1 LNEHLSK
8 DGLSKRRSDRVA
20 LVGWLIV
27 GVFAL
32 CAVFAGFLAPY
43 NYSAQSRF
51 EPSAPATRVHF
62 SGLTPIIHP
71 RRVEDPLRR
80 TYIEDTQVEFPVGF
94 FVRGY
99 SYKLLGIAETDVHL
113 FGVRSTSGNAS
124 TLSADATRINLS
136 DNAPRINLLG
146 TDQLGRDRFSR
157 LLYAIRFSLIVASL
171 GVLIACLVG
180 ILIGGVSGYAGG
192 VSGSAGRLVDTVLMG
207 ATDAMLALPT
217 LILILGVRAA
227 FPLELPTT
235 RAALLLL
242 LIFALTG
249 WAEMARLTRGL
260 VLSLRKREY
269 VVAAAALGLSETRIL
284 FRHILPNIL
293 PSLRTRALLLLPTFL
308 LAEVA
313 LSYLGVGLQEPEPS
327 LGNMLTAAS
336 DLDQLRSQTFIVL
349 SPALAVLFFT
359 LGVRLIG
366 RSERV

>member
-1 LNEHLSK
+1 MVS
-8 DGLSKRRSDRVA
+8 SKRRTDRVA
-20 LVGWLIV
+20 VFGWLVI
-27 GVFAL
+27 GLFAL
-32 CAVFAGFLAPY
+32 SAVFAGFLAPY
-43 NYSAQSRF
+43 DHRAQSRS
-51 EPSAPATRVHF
+51 EPSAPATAIHF

-80 TYIEDTQVEFPVGF
+80 TYTEDTAVDFPVGF
-94 FVRGY
+94 FVRGH
-99 SYKLLGIAETDVHL
+99 SYKVLGIVETDVHL
-113 FGVRSTSGNAS
+113 IGVKSTSG
-124 TLSADATRINLS
+124 I
-136 DNAPRINLLG
+136 APRINLLG

-157 LLYAIRFSLIVASL
+157 LLYAVRFSLVVASL
-171 GVLIACLVG
+171 GVLVACLVG
-180 ILIGGVSGYAGG
+180 ISIGAVSGY
-192 VSGSAGRLVDTVLMG
+192 AGRLVDTFLMG

-227 FPLELPTT
+227 FPLELPMT
-235 RAALLLL
+235 RAALLLI

-260 VLSLRKREY
+260 VLSMRKREF
-269 VVAAAALGLSETRIL
+269 VVAAVALGVSETRVL

-336 DLDQLRSQTFIVL
+336 DLDQLRSQTFSVL

-366 RSERV
+366 RSERA

>member
-1 LNEHLSK
+1 MSEHLSRI
-8 DGLSKRRSDRVA
+8 GFTRRRTDRAAVF
-20 LVGWLIV
+20 GWLVI
-27 GVFAL
+27 GLFAL
-32 CAVFAGFLAPY
+32 SAVFAGFLAPY
-43 NYSAQSRF
+43 DHAAQSRS
-51 EPSAPATRVHF
+51 EPSAPATRIHF

-71 RRVEDPLRR
+71 LRVEDPLRR
-80 TYIEDTQVEFPVGF
+80 TYSEDTSVAFHVGL

-113 FGVRSTSGNAS
+113 FGVRSTSGS
-124 TLSADATRINLS
+124 
-136 DNAPRINLLG
+136 APRINLLG

-157 LLYAIRFSLIVASL
+157 LLYAVRFSLIVALIS
-171 GVLIACLVG
+171 VLVACLVG
-180 ILIGGVSGYAGG
+180 ISIGGLSGYAG
-192 VSGSAGRLVDTVLMG
+192 RRVDTFLMG

-227 FPLELPTT
+227 FPLELPLT

-249 WAEMARLTRGL
+249 WADMARLTRGL
-260 VLSLRKREY
+260 VLSLRKREF
-269 VVAAAALGLSETRIL
+269 VVAAVALGVSQTRVL

-336 DLDQLRSQTFIVL
+336 DLDQLRSQPFSVL

-366 RSERV
+366 RRERV

>member
-1 LNEHLSK
+1 LSEN
-8 DGLSKRRSDRVA
+8 LSRYSFTKRRTNRVA
-20 LVGWLIV
+20 VFGWFVIGL
-27 GVFAL
+27 FAL
-32 CAVFAGFLAPY
+32 SAVFAGFLAPY
-43 NYSAQSRF
+43 DYSAQSRA
-51 EPSAPATRVHF
+51 EPSAPATRIDF

-71 RRVEDPLRR
+71 RRVEDALRR
-80 TYIEDTQVEFPVGF
+80 SYTEDTSIAFPVAF

-99 SYKLLGIAETDVHL
+99 SYKLLGIAEIDVHL
-113 FGVRSTSGNAS
+113 FGVRSTLG
-124 TLSADATRINLS
+124 I
-136 DNAPRINLLG
+136 APRINLLG

-157 LLYAIRFSLIVASL
+157 LLYAVRFSLIVSMF
-171 GVLIACLVG
+171 GVLVACLVG
-180 ILIGGVSGYAGG
+180 ILIGGVSGYAG
-192 VSGSAGRLVDTVLMG
+192 RLVDTFLMG

-235 RAALLLL
+235 RAALLLV

-260 VLSLRKREY
+260 VMSLRKREF
-269 VVAAAALGLSETRIL
+269 VVAAIALGVSQTKVL

-336 DLDQLRSQTFIVL
+336 DLDQLRSQPFSVL
-349 SPALAVLFFT
+349 SPALAVLLFT

-366 RSERV
+366 RSQRT

>member
-1 LNEHLSK
+1 LNEHRSRN
-8 DGLSKRRSDRVA
+8 GFTKRRTDRVA
-20 LVGWLIV
+20 IFGWLIT
-27 GVFAL
+27 GLFAL

-43 NYSAQSRF
+43 DHSAQSRL
-51 EPSAPATRVHF
+51 EPSAPATRIHC
-62 SGLTPIIHP
+62 SGLTPIIYP

-80 TYIEDTQVEFPVGF
+80 TYTEETSVAFPVGW

-113 FGVRSTSGNAS
+113 FGVRSTAG
-124 TLSADATRINLS
+124 I
-136 DNAPRINLLG
+136 APRINLLG

-157 LLYAIRFSLIVASL
+157 LLYAIRFSFIVALL
-171 GVLIACLVG
+171 GVLVACLVG
-180 ILIGGVSGYAGG
+180 ILIGGVSGYAG
-192 VSGSAGRLVDTVLMG
+192 RLMDTFLMG
-207 ATDAMLALPT
+207 VTDAMLALPA

-227 FPLELPTT
+227 FPLELSMT

-260 VLSLRKREY
+260 VLSLRKREF
-269 VVAAAALGLSETRIL
+269 VVAAVALGVSRKRVL

-336 DLDQLRSQTFIVL
+336 DLDQLRSQPFSIL
-349 SPALAVLFFT
+349 APALAVLLFT

-366 RSERV
+366 RNERA

>member
-1 LNEHLSK
+1 LNEYISR
-8 DGLSKRRSDRVA
+8 DVFTRRRTEPAAVF
-20 LVGWLIV
+20 GWLVI
-27 GVFAL
+27 GLFAL
-32 CAVFAGFLAPY
+32 SAVFAGFLAPY
-43 NYSAQSRF
+43 DHSAQSRF
-51 EPSAPATRVHF
+51 EPSAPATTIHF

-80 TYIEDTQVEFPVGF
+80 TYSEDTSVAFPLGF

-113 FGVRSTSGNAS
+113 FGVKSTSG
-124 TLSADATRINLS
+124 I
-136 DNAPRINLLG
+136 APRINLLG

-157 LLYAIRFSLIVASL
+157 LLYAVRFSLIVAL
-171 GVLIACLVG
+171 MGVLVACLVG
-180 ILIGGVSGYAGG
+180 ISIGAVSGY
-192 VSGSAGRLVDTVLMG
+192 AGRLVDTFLMG
-207 ATDAMLALPT
+207 ATDAMLALPI

-227 FPLELPTT
+227 FPLELPIT

-260 VLSLRKREY
+260 VQSLRKREF
-269 VVAAAALGLSETRIL
+269 VTAAVALGVSQTRVL

-293 PSLRTRALLLLPTFL
+293 PSLRTRGFLLLPTFL

-327 LGNMLTAAS
+327 LGNMLTAAG
-336 DLDQLRSQTFIVL
+336 DLDLLRSQPFSVL
-349 SPALAVLFFT
+349 SPALAVLLFT

-366 RSERV
+366 RSERT

>member
-1 LNEHLSK
+1 LSEHLSR
-8 DGLSKRRSDRVA
+8 DSFTRRRTDRVA
-20 LVGWLIV
+20 IFGWLLI
-27 GVFAL
+27 GLFAL
-32 CAVFAGFLAPY
+32 CAIFAGFLAPY
-43 NYSAQSRF
+43 HYSAQSRS
-51 EPSAPATRVHF
+51 EPSAPATTIHF
-62 SGLTPIIHP
+62 SGLTPIIHA
-71 RRVEDPLRR
+71 RRVADPLQR
-80 TYIEDTQVEFPVGF
+80 TYTEDRSIAFPVGF

-99 SYKLLGIAETDVHL
+99 SYKLLGIGETDVHL
-113 FGVRSTSGNAS
+113 FGVRSTSG
-124 TLSADATRINLS
+124 I
-136 DNAPRINLLG
+136 APKINLLG

-157 LLYAIRFSLIVASL
+157 LLYALRFSLIVTL
-171 GVLIACLVG
+171 IGVLVASLVG
-180 ILIGGVSGYAGG
+180 ILIGGLSGYAG
-192 VSGSAGRLVDTVLMG
+192 RFVDTFLMG

-227 FPLELPTT
+227 FPLELPMTQ
-235 RAALLLL
+235 AALLLL

-260 VLSLRKREY
+260 VLSFRKREF
-269 VVAAAALGLSETRIL
+269 VVAAVALGVSQTRVL

-293 PSLRTRALLLLPTFL
+293 PSLRTRSLLLLPTFL

-336 DLDQLRSQTFIVL
+336 DLDQLRSQPFSVL

-366 RSERV
+366 RSERAQ

>member
-1 LNEHLSK
+1 MNKHLSR
-8 DGLSKRRSDRVA
+8 DGFTRRRTDRVA
-20 LVGWLIV
+20 VFGWLVI

-32 CAVFAGFLAPY
+32 SAVFAGFLAPY
-43 NYSAQSRF
+43 DHSAQSRS
-51 EPSAPATRVHF
+51 EPSAPATRIHF
-62 SGLTPIIHP
+62 SGLTPIIYP
-71 RRVEDPLRR
+71 RRVEDALRR
-80 TYIEDTQVEFPVGF
+80 TYTEDTSVAFPVGF

-99 SYKLLGIAETDVHL
+99 SYKLFGIVKTDVHL
-113 FGVRSTSGNAS
+113 FGVRSTSG
-124 TLSADATRINLS
+124 I
-136 DNAPRINLLG
+136 APRINLLG

-157 LLYAIRFSLIVASL
+157 LLYAVRFSLIVAL
-171 GVLIACLVG
+171 FGVLIACLVG
-180 ILIGGVSGYAGG
+180 ILIGGASGY
-192 VSGSAGRLVDTVLMG
+192 VGRLVDTILMG
-207 ATDAMLALPT
+207 STDAMLALPT

-227 FPLELPTT
+227 FPLELPMT

-260 VLSLRKREY
+260 VLSFRKREF
-269 VVAAAALGLSETRIL
+269 VVAAIALGSSQTKIL

-293 PSLRTRALLLLPTFL
+293 PSLRTRAFLMLPTFL

-336 DLDQLRSQTFIVL
+336 DLDQLRSQPFSVL
-349 SPALAVLFFT
+349 SPALAVLLFT

-366 RSERV
+366 RTERT

>member
-1 LNEHLSK
+1 LNEHLST
-8 DGLSKRRSDRVA
+8 DGFTRRRTNRVA
-20 LVGWLIV
+20 VFGWLVI
-27 GVFAL
+27 GLFAL
-32 CAVFAGFLAPY
+32 SAVFAGFLAPY
-43 NYSAQSRF
+43 DHSAQSRF
-51 EPSAPATRVHF
+51 EPSAPATTIHF

-80 TYIEDTQVEFPVGF
+80 TYTEDTSVAFPVGF

-99 SYKLLGIAETDVHL
+99 SYKLLGIGETDVHL
-113 FGVRSTSGNAS
+113 FGVRSTSG
-124 TLSADATRINLS
+124 I
-136 DNAPRINLLG
+136 APRINLLG

-157 LLYAIRFSLIVASL
+157 LLYAVRFSLIVAL
-171 GVLIACLVG
+171 IGVLVACLVG
-180 ILIGGVSGYAGG
+180 ISIGGVSGYAG
-192 VSGSAGRLVDTVLMG
+192 RLVDTFLMG

-227 FPLELPTT
+227 FPLELPMT

-260 VLSLRKREY
+260 VLSLRKREF
-269 VVAAAALGLSETRIL
+269 VVAAVALGVSQTRVL

-293 PSLRTRALLLLPTFL
+293 PSLRTRAFLLLPTFL

-336 DLDQLRSQTFIVL
+336 DLDQLRSQPFSVL
-349 SPALAVLFFT
+349 SPALAVLLFT

-366 RSERV
+366 RSERA

>member
-1 LNEHLSK
+1 LSERLST
-8 DGLSKRRSDRVA
+8 DGFTRRRTNRVA
-20 LVGWLIV
+20 IFGWLIV
-27 GVFAL
+27 GLFVL

-43 NYSAQSRF
+43 DHSAQSRL
-51 EPSAPATRVHF
+51 EPSAPATTIHVN
-62 SGLTPIIHP
+62 GLRPIIHS

-80 TYIEDTQVEFPVGF
+80 TYTEDTAVAYPVGF
-94 FVRGY
+94 FVRGH
-99 SYKLLGIAETDVHL
+99 SYKLFGIVETDVHL
-113 FGVRSTSGNAS
+113 YGVRSN
-124 TLSADATRINLS
+124 S
-136 DNAPRINLLG
+136 DSAPRINLLG

-157 LLYAIRFSLIVASL
+157 LLFAVRFSLIVAL
-171 GVLIACLVG
+171 IGVLVACFVG
-180 ILIGGVSGYAGG
+180 ISIGGVSGYAG
-192 VSGSAGRLVDTVLMG
+192 RLVDTILMG

-227 FPLELPTT
+227 FPLELPMT

-260 VLSLRKREY
+260 VLSLREREF
-269 VVAAAALGLSETRIL
+269 VVAAVALGVSQTRVL

-293 PSLRTRALLLLPTFL
+293 PSLRTRAFLLLPTFL

-336 DLDQLRSQTFIVL
+336 DLDQLRSQPLSVL
-349 SPALAVLFFT
+349 SPALAVLLFT

-366 RSERV
+366 RGERK

>member
-1 LNEHLSK
+1 MNEHRSR
-8 DGLSKRRSDRVA
+8 DGFTRRRTDRVA
-20 LVGWLIV
+20 VFGWLVI
-27 GVFAL
+27 GLFAL
-32 CAVFAGFLAPY
+32 SAVFAGFLAPY
-43 NYSAQSRF
+43 DHTAQSRF
-51 EPSAPATRVHF
+51 EPSAPATTIHF
-62 SGLTPIIHP
+62 SGLTPIIYS

-80 TYIEDTQVEFPVGF
+80 TYTEDTSVAFPVGF

-99 SYKLLGIAETDVHL
+99 SYKLFGFGETDVHL
-113 FGVRSTSGNAS
+113 FGVKSTSGS
-124 TLSADATRINLS
+124 
-136 DNAPRINLLG
+136 APRINLLG

-157 LLYAIRFSLIVASL
+157 LLYAVRFSLLVAFM
-171 GVLIACLVG
+171 GVLVACVVG
-180 ILIGGVSGYAGG
+180 ISIGAVSGYAE
-192 VSGSAGRLVDTVLMG
+192 RLVDTFLMG

-227 FPLELPTT
+227 FPLELPMT

-260 VLSLRKREY
+260 VLSLRKREF
-269 VVAAAALGLSETRIL
+269 VIAAVALGVSQTRVL

-293 PSLRTRALLLLPTFL
+293 PSLRTRAFLLLPTFL

-336 DLDQLRSQTFIVL
+336 DLDLLRTQPLSVL
-349 SPALAVLFFT
+349 SPALVVLLFT
-359 LGVRLIG
+359 LGIRLIG
-366 RSERV
+366 RSERT

>member
-1 LNEHLSK
+1 LSEHLST
-8 DGLSKRRSDRVA
+8 DGLFKRRTDRAAVFGS
-20 LVGWLIV
+20 LVTGL
-27 GVFAL
+27 FAL
-32 CAVFAGFLAPY
+32 AAVFAGFLAPY
-43 NYSAQSRF
+43 DHNAQSRS
-51 EPSAPATRVHF
+51 EPSAPATTINFR
-62 SGLTPIIHP
+62 GLTPVIHS
-71 RRVEDPLRR
+71 RRVEDALHR
-80 TYIEDTQVEFPVGF
+80 TYIEDTSVEFPVGF

-99 SYKLLGIAETDVHL
+99 SYKLLGIVETDIHL
-113 FGVRSTSGNAS
+113 FGVKSTSGI
-124 TLSADATRINLS
+124 TP
-136 DNAPRINLLG
+136 PRINLLG

-157 LLYAIRFSLIVASL
+157 LLYAVRFSLIVALIS
-171 GVLIACLVG
+171 VLVACLVG
-180 ILIGGVSGYAGG
+180 IVIGGVSGYAG
-192 VSGSAGRLVDTVLMG
+192 RTVDTFLMG
-207 ATDAMLALPT
+207 ATDAMLALPA

-227 FPLELPTT
+227 FPLELPMT

-249 WAEMARLTRGL
+249 WTEMARLTRGL
-260 VLSLRKREY
+260 VLSYRKREF
-269 VVAAAALGLSETRIL
+269 VVAAVALGVSQTRVL

-336 DLDQLRSQTFIVL
+336 DLDQLRSQPFSVL

-366 RSERV
+366 RSEGAQ